1 MATMQT
7 YRAGRVKKQR
17 NHIGAEGQQLNSAK
31 VTLGEDRLRG
41 TGREPARSA
50 GLFSFTEARGPAVKR
65 LARERDAGQV
75 AWSQA
80 LFCEVLIKKT
90 HNFSFFNLPTMK
102 QK

>member
-1 MATMQT
+1 MATMQM
-7 YRAGRVKKQR
+7 YRAGRVKEQR
-17 NHIGAEGQQLNSAK
+17 NQTGIERQQVNSAK

-41 TGREPARSA
+41 TGREPARST
-50 GLFSFTEARGPAVKR
+50 GLFSITEAREPTVKC
-65 LARERDAGQV
+65 LAHERDAGQV

-80 LFCEVLIKKT
+80 PFGEVLIKKT